1 LVPLT
6 GAALPCTVHPDDC
19 GGSGFSLGG
28 KSGTITTSVMSDFFF
43 DGGGAKPICL
53 GSALAADDVAADAAD
68 ASDFDV
74 EAWTSACVGTNAI
87 ESKRGGDTGPR
98 STTVSST
105 AALAAIAAPAS
116 NAARIS
122 GRSLKPAI
130 AAIPSRAIPQ
140 TE

>member
-1 LVPLT
+1 
-6 GAALPCTVHPDDC
+6 
-19 GGSGFSLGG
+19 
-28 KSGTITTSVMSDFFF
+28 MSDFLF

-53 GSALAADDVAADAAD
+53 GSALAADDAAAD

-87 ESKRGGDTGPR
+87 ESKRGEDTGPR

>member
-1 LVPLT
+1 
-6 GAALPCTVHPDDC
+6 
-19 GGSGFSLGG
+19 
-28 KSGTITTSVMSDFFF
+28 MSDFFF

-53 GSALAADDVAADAAD
+53 GSALAADDAAAA

-74 EAWTSACVGTNAI
+74 ETWTSACVGTNAI

-105 AALAAIAAPAS
+105 AALAAITAPAS

-140 TE
+140 LE